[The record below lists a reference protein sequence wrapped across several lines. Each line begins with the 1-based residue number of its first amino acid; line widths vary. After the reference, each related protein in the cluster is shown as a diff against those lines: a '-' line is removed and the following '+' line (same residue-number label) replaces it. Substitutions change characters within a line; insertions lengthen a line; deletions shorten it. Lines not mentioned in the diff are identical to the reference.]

1 MRAMESVADAFVAGL
16 ADAVRSRFDDRA
28 ALATSLA
35 LLHGAAQAAY
45 PEHVVDATTFAG
57 ELARRL
63 GELAT
68 PEQVLAVRADHLLLA
83 IAGCTGDEAAL
94 RRLDAELVPVVAAA
108 AARLSAL
115 PHQVD
120 DVRSHVRRVL
130 FASEPG
136 RPAALQEFSGRGD
149 LRSYVRVIATREL
162 VRVINQGRRGLAV
175 LDEAVLNLASPTDDP
190 ALAYLRE
197 RYRSD
202 VDAAMRAALIGLA
215 DEERALLR
223 YSLID
228 GWTVDRIG
236 ALYGVHRATAARR
249 VAAARAAFATAIRSE
264 LAGRLA
270 IPDDEVDSIIRLVQS
285 RIDASIERLLA

>member
-1 MRAMESVADAFVAGL
+1 MGTVDEAFVAGL
-16 ADAVRSRFDDRA
+16 AAAVRPRFDDRA

-35 LLHGAAQAAY
+35 QLHGTAQAAY
-45 PEHVVDATTFAG
+45 PEHVVDATTFAV

-68 PEQVLAVRADHLLLA
+68 LEQVAAVRADHLLLA
-83 IAGCTGDEAAL
+83 IAGCAGDEGAL

-108 AARLSAL
+108 AARLQAL

-162 VRVINQGRRGLAV
+162 VRVINQGRRGVAV
-175 LDEAVLNLASPTDDP
+175 LDEAVLNLASPMDDP
-190 ALAYLRE
+190 ALTYLRE

-202 VDAAMRAALIGLA
+202 VDAAMRSALAGLA
-215 DEERALLR
+215 DGERALLR

-249 VAAARAAFATAIRSE
+249 VAAARAAFAAAIRSE

-270 IPDDEVDSIIRLVQS
+270 IPDEEVDSIIRLVQS